1 MEPLTRK
8 EKKKPKHEKAAASY
22 NGPYTGRGMRNIMA
36 RQNLT
41 VTPVA
46 ESKSKPKSKPKS

>member
-8 EKKKPKHEKAAASY
+8 EKKKPKHEKAAGSY

-46 ESKSKPKSKPKS
+46 ESKSKSKPKSKP